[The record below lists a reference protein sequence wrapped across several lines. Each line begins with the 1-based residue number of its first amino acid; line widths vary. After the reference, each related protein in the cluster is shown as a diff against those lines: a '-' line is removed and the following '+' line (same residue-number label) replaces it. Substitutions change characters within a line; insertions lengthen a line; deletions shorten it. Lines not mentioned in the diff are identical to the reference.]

1 METPLLE
8 KILERPDAYRL
19 MEKMQSALEQEQ
31 TLRKHFYE
39 IVEENRKME
48 FINGEI
54 VFHSPVKKR
63 HNGATLHLAKIFDE
77 YAITHDLGY
86 VGVEKIMISLTRND
100 YEPDICFFREEV
112 AAMFTE
118 DQMQFPAPDFVVEVL
133 SPSTEKHD
141 RETKLVDYA
150 AHGIR
155 EYWLVDPIRQTV
167 EQHILE
173 GEFYE
178 LIFKSSE
185 GTIHCHEMTGLSFP
199 VAAIFDRK
207 VNQQVVKNL

>member
-1 METPLLE
+1 MELLLE
-8 KILERPDAYRL
+8 KVLERPDAFRL
-19 MEKMQSALEQEQ
+19 MEKMNTALTQEQ
-31 TLRKHFYE
+31 TLRQHFYE

-54 VFHSPVKKR
+54 IFHSPVKKR
-63 HNGATLHLAKIFDE
+63 HNSATLALAKIFDE
-77 YAITHDLGY
+77 YAISYDLGY

-112 AAMFTE
+112 AATFAE

-133 SPSTEKHD
+133 SPSTEKND
-141 RETKLVDYA
+141 RETKLIDYA
-150 AHGIR
+150 AHGIE
-155 EYWLVDPIRQTV
+155 EYWIIDPGKQTV
-167 EQHILE
+167 EQYVLE

-178 LIFKSSE
+178 LVFKATE
-185 GTIHCHEMTGLSFP
+185 GTLHCRVMTGLSFP

-207 VNQQVVKNL
+207 INRQVVRSL

>member
-1 METPLLE
+1 METMLLE
-8 KILERPDAYRL
+8 KMLERPDAYRL
-19 MEKMQSALEQEQ
+19 MEKMQTALEQEQ
-31 TLRKHFYE
+31 ALRGHFYE
-39 IVEENRKME
+39 VVEENRKME

-63 HNGATLHLAKIFDE
+63 HNSATLYLAMIFE
-77 YAITHDLGY
+77 TYAFSHDLGY

-112 AAMFTE
+112 ASQFAE

-150 AHGIR
+150 AHGIL
-155 EYWLVDPIRQTV
+155 EYWIVDPNRQTV
-167 EQHILE
+167 EQYVLE

-178 LIFKSSE
+178 LVFKSTE
-185 GTIHCHEMTGLSFP
+185 GTIHCHQMTGLSFP

-207 VNQQVVKNL
+207 VNQQVVRNL

>member
-1 METPLLE
+1 METLLLE
-8 KILERPDAYRL
+8 KMLERPDAYRL
-19 MEKMQSALEQEQ
+19 MEKMQTALEQERA
-31 TLRKHFYE
+31 LREHFYE

-54 VFHSPVKKR
+54 IFHSPVKKR
-63 HNGATLHLAKIFDE
+63 HNSATVYLANIFE
-77 YAITHDLGY
+77 NYAARYDLGY

-112 AAMFTE
+112 AATLAE
-118 DQMQFPAPDFVVEVL
+118 DQMQFPAPHLVVEVL

-155 EYWLVDPIRQTV
+155 EYWIVDPIRQTV
-167 EQHILE
+167 EQYILE

-178 LIFKSSE
+178 LLFKSSE
-185 GTIHCHEMTGLSFP
+185 GTIHCHEMKGLSFP
-199 VAAIFDRK
+199 IAAIFDRK
-207 VNQQVVKNL
+207 VNQQIVKSL